1 MNNWTE
7 WVAARTKNFA
17 NPTGFLAVTSMNWL
31 TTEPQSFSDVEGEWW
46 AEDHKVFSRGF
57 TSNDIQSFDLKP
69 GSEISLPAGDGVL
82 EVASR
87 HGAIILR
94 PRSPHS
100 ELFAKFDGVRVF
112 DYNPKY
118 AVEATLEC
126 ASKAVAVGSLAGD
139 TKSEKVSPGELVFE
153 LDGQIC
159 RITAFE
165 TANPDQ
171 LSVMFRD
178 ASNGVTT
185 YGTGRNLT
193 ANRLEN
199 GNWSIDFNF
208 AQNYPCSYTD
218 FATCPIVPLENR
230 LAVSVEAGEKT
241 PAYRSTD
248 AGLKQQD

>member
-1 MNNWTE
+1 MTTWND
-7 WVAARTKNFA
+7 WVSARTKNFA

-31 TTEPQSFSDVEGEWW
+31 TNEPQSFEDVEGEWW

-57 TSNDIQSFDLKP
+57 TSNEVQSFDLKP
-69 GSEISLPAGDGVL
+69 GSEITLPAGDGVL

-100 ELFAKFDGVRVF
+100 DLLAKFDGVKVF
-112 DYNPKY
+112 DYDPAY
-118 AVEATLEC
+118 LVEAKLVGSTK
-126 ASKAVAVGSLAGD
+126 SVAVGSLAGE
-139 TKSEKVSPGELVFE
+139 TKSDKVSPGELVFE
-153 LDGQIC
+153 LGGHTN

-178 ASNGVTT
+178 ASNGITT

-193 ANRLEN
+193 AHRLEN

-241 PAYRSTD
+241 PSYRSTD

>member
-1 MNNWTE
+1 MTSWND
-7 WVAARTKNFA
+7 WVSARTKNFS

-31 TTEPQSFSDVEGEWW
+31 TTEPQSFDDVEGEWW
-46 AEDHKVFSRGF
+46 AEGHTVFSRGF
-57 TSNDIQSFDLKP
+57 TSNEVQSFEVAD

-100 ELFAKFDGVRVF
+100 DLLAKFDGVKVF
-112 DYNPKY
+112 DYNPAF
-118 AVEATLEC
+118 AVEAKLEG
-126 ASKAVAVGSLAGD
+126 AAKSVEVGSLAGES
-139 TKSEKVSPGELVFE
+139 KSNKVSPGELVFE
-153 LDGQIC
+153 LQGQQC

-199 GNWSIDFNF
+199 GNWSIDFNY

-230 LAVSVEAGEKT
+230 LAVAVEAGEKIPT
-241 PAYRSTD
+241 YRSTD
-248 AGLKQQD
+248 AGLKQQA

>member
-1 MNNWTE
+1 MTTWND
-7 WVAARTKNFA
+7 WVSARTKNFA

-31 TTEPQSFSDVEGEWW
+31 TTEPQSFGDVEGEWW

-87 HGAIILR
+87 HGSIILR

-100 ELFAKFDGVRVF
+100 ELLAKFDGVRVF

-118 AVEATLEC
+118 AVEATLEGS
-126 ASKAVAVGSLAGD
+126 SKAVAIGSLAGD

-193 ANRLEN
+193 AHRLES

>member
-1 MNNWTE
+1 MNNWNE
-7 WVAARTKNFA
+7 WVSARTKNFA

-31 TTEPQSFSDVEGEWW
+31 TTDPQSFSDVDGEWW
-46 AEDHKVFSRGF
+46 AEGHKVFSRGF
-57 TSNDIQSFDLKP
+57 TSNDVQSFELKA
-69 GSEISLPAGDGVL
+69 GSEIFLPVGDGVL
-82 EVASR
+82 EIASR
-87 HGAIILR
+87 HDAVILR

-100 ELFAKFDGVRVF
+100 ALLAKFDGVRVF
-112 DYNPKY
+112 DYNPDY
-118 AVEATLEC
+118 LVEATLEG
-126 ASKAVAVGSLAGD
+126 STKAVSVGSLAGE

-153 LDGQIC
+153 LNGEVC

-171 LSVMFRD
+171 LLVMFRD
-178 ASNGVTT
+178 ASNGVST
-185 YGTGRNLT
+185 YGSGRNLS

-230 LAVSVEAGEKT
+230 LSVSVEAGEKI
-241 PAYRSTD
+241 PEFRSTD
-248 AGLKQQD
+248 AGLKQQA